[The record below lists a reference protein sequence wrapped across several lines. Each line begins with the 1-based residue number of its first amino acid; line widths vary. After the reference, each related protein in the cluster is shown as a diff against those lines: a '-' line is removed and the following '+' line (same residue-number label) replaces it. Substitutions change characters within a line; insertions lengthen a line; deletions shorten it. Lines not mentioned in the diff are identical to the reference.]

1 MLCFRTYFSI
11 AVSFLLVLTGIAQPP
26 LISEKSLQVNTS
38 YVVQTWN
45 SENGLPQNTVMR
57 IFQAKDGFLWIATFN
72 GLLRYDGQVFKLY
85 NTSNAPGMANNSVKF
100 IVQDINGV
108 LWFST
113 INGKL
118 FKYENEVFESLL
130 INSNEKKIVKT
141 IELNEEG
148 TLMVGTEDNEIFYL
162 KNKVFVSHFKL
173 PESLTLSK
181 IIYSAGDSALL
192 IGTSQGLYRYT
203 NKVLGKVAGVEG
215 KVLLVKKSSAHEIW
229 IYTDKGIYTNK
240 KGNFEQFVIPSSVFK
255 ESALTDFFPV
265 KDNEIW
271 ISTKRGLT
279 HLKDGNIT
287 SYSALT
293 GLASNNLSIVY
304 KDQESNIWVGT
315 SDAGICKMGAKTFY
329 SYSSSEGLLSDV
341 VGAILKTSDKRILIT
356 NFCQG
361 ITQFN
366 NNKFSEFNK
375 SSGCVWSLMEDKDHY
390 LWIGTYGNWIFRY
403 KDGVYEHFPVN
414 ADPAWNIVFSI
425 FQSSDGNI
433 WVGTDAGLH
442 VYKDGK
448 FSPFGSKE
456 VGTIKQI
463 TQDKQGRIWF
473 CSKNGLGMI
482 ENGNTRIYTI
492 EDGLSHNDIRFVYED
507 EEGTMWIATY
517 GGGLNRLADNKI
529 FAFNQSGNFMDE
541 FSSCIIED
549 DYGTFW
555 VSTDHGVYSVKR
567 NDLNRYADG
576 ETVFLNT
583 HRYGKEN
590 GLKNSECTGGFHPAG
605 MKDES
610 GRIWFPTLAGVAIV
624 DPRTVLKN
632 SYIPELK
639 VETIIIDETKYFK
652 SDSLVIPRNLKKIEF
667 HFTAPFFTESKNIL
681 FQYKLDGKDQD
692 WSDPTRSRVASYLGL
707 PPGRYKFHVRIY
719 GSVNVNMNKEVTV
732 DFGIPFPFWK
742 TLPFYIAIAVFLAG
756 GLLLFNY
763 YRIKS
768 IRRKEEEKT
777 EINRN
782 YAALELKALQ
792 GQMNPHFIFN
802 CLNSIKLFIATDE
815 KEEASKYLGK
825 FSKLIRLS
833 LEHSTSSFMPLTDA
847 INLITFYV
855 ELEQLRVDHNFD
867 FSMYIDPN
875 LDTDQIEIPTMLLQP
890 FVENA
895 IQHGL
900 WPKEKGG
907 LLDLRFKL
915 IGAKLFIEV
924 EDNGIGRSRSNEM
937 KKHSSEKRVSMGIS
951 NTKDRVRIINYLK
964 NTNIEVKYTD
974 KTDQENKPAGTMVTI
989 SIPLTDNK

>member
-1 MLCFRTYFSI
+1 
-11 AVSFLLVLTGIAQPP
+11 
-26 LISEKSLQVNTS
+26 
-38 YVVQTWN
+38 VVETWN

-57 IFQAKDGFLWIATFN
+57 IFQARDGFLWISTFN
-72 GLLRYDGQVFKLY
+72 GLLRYDGQEFKLY
-85 NTSNAPGMANNSVKF
+85 NTLNTPGMANNSVKF
-100 IVQDINGV
+100 IVQDVNGV

-118 FKYENEVFESLL
+118 FKYENESFETIL
-130 INSNEKKIVKT
+130 INNNEKEIIKT
-141 IELNEEG
+141 IDLNEEG
-148 TLMVGTEDNEIFYL
+148 TLMVGTENGEIFYL
-162 KNKVFVSHFKL
+162 KKKLFVKHFKL
-173 PESLTLSK
+173 PSSITLNK
-181 IIYSAGDSALL
+181 IIYSASDSSLL
-192 IGTSQGLYRYT
+192 IGAAQGLYSYR
-203 NKVLGKVAGVEG
+203 NKVLTKIEGVEG
-215 KVLLVKKSSAHEIW
+215 KVLLTKRSQDQRIW
-229 IYTDKGIYTNK
+229 IYSDKGIYTKRN
-240 KGNFEQFVIPSSVFK
+240 GGFEKFDVPPVVFK
-255 ESALTDFFPV
+255 ETPLTDFFPV

-271 ISTKRGLT
+271 ITTKRGLT
-279 HLKDGNIT
+279 HLKAGNMIQYNL
-287 SYSALT
+287 SS
-293 GLASNNLSIVY
+293 GLSSNNLSIVY
-304 KDQESNIWVGT
+304 KDQENNIWVGT

-329 SYSSSEGLLSDV
+329 SYSSSDGLLSDV
-341 VGAILKTSDKRILIT
+341 VGAILKTKDERVLIT

-361 ITQFN
+361 ITQYRD
-366 NNKFSEFNK
+366 NKFSEFDR
-375 SSGCVWSLMEDKDHY
+375 STGCVWSLMEDKEDN
-390 LWIGTYGNWIFRY
+390 LWIGTYGNWIYRY
-403 KDGVYEHFPVN
+403 KKGVFEHFPMHD
-414 ADPAWNIVFSI
+414 DPAWNIVFSI
-425 FQSSDGNI
+425 FQSADGNV

-456 VGTIKQI
+456 IGTVKQI

-473 CSKNGLGMI
+473 ASKSGLGMI
-482 ENGNTRIYTI
+482 ENGSTRIFTV
-492 EDGLSHNDIRFVYED
+492 EDGLSHNDIRHIYED
-507 EEGTMWIATY
+507 DEGTIWIASY
-517 GGGLNRLADNKI
+517 GGGLNRLNDNKI
-529 FAFNQSGNFMDE
+529 FAFNQSKNFMDE
-541 FSSCIIED
+541 FTSCIVED

-555 VSTDHGVYSVKR
+555 VSTDHGIYSVKK

-590 GLKNSECTGGFHPAG
+590 GLKNSECTGGFQPAG
-605 MKDES
+605 MKDKT
-610 GRIWFPTLAGVAIV
+610 GKIWFPTLAGVAIV
-624 DPRTVLKN
+624 DPKTVLKN

-639 VETIIIDETKYFK
+639 VETIIVDETKYFK
-652 SDSLVIPRNLKKIEF
+652 KDSLEIPRNLKKIEF

-681 FQYKLDGKDQD
+681 FQYKLDGKDQE

-707 PPGRYKFHVRIY
+707 SPGRYKFHVRIY
-719 GSVNVNMNKEVTV
+719 GSVNVNMNKEVAV
-732 DFGIPFPFWK
+732 SFNIPFPFWK
-742 TLPFYIAIAVFLAG
+742 TPPFYVAVVVLLA
-756 GLLLFNY
+756 LALILFNY

-833 LEHSTSSFMPLTDA
+833 LEHSASSFMPLIDA

-867 FSMYIDPN
+867 FRMEIDPA
-875 LDTDQIEIPTMLLQP
+875 LETDQIEIPTMLLQP

-907 LLDLRFKL
+907 VLELRFKL
-915 IGAKLFIEV
+915 VGTRLLIEV
-924 EDNGIGRSRSNEM
+924 EDNGIGRSRSYEM

-951 NTKDRVRIINYLK
+951 NTEERVRIINYLK

-974 KTDQENKPAGTMVTI
+974 KTDPENKPAGTLVTI